1 MTAPLDILA
10 PVAGRTMAMADVDD
24 PVFSAGYVGPG
35 VAIDPDPEAGRDAV
49 APNDGTIVKV
59 HPHAFVIAGS
69 DGRGVLV
76 HLGINTVQLDGDGFT
91 VHHQQGDTVQRG
103 DVLISWDPAAV
114 EAGGRSAV
122 CPVVALEAPADALTD
137 APADGTDVTVS
148 DTLFVWG

>member
-35 VAIDPDPEAGRDAV
+35 VAIVPDPEAGRDAV
-49 APNDGTIVKV
+49 APIDGTIVKV
-59 HPHAFVIAGS
+59 HPHAFVVKSG

-76 HLGINTVQLDGDGFT
+76 HLGIDTVQLDGKGFT
-91 VHHQQGDTVQRG
+91 VHRQQGDTVQRG
-103 DVLISWDPAAV
+103 DVLISWDPEAI
-114 EAGGRSAV
+114 EAGGRSSV
-122 CPVVALEAPADALTD
+122 CPVVALEAPADALTGT
-137 APADGTDVTVS
+137 PTDGTDVTVG

>member
-1 MTAPLDILA
+1 MTAPLDVLA
-10 PVAGRTMAMADVDD
+10 PVTGRTMAMADVDD

-35 VAIDPDPEAGRDAV
+35 VAIVPDPERGREAV
-49 APNDGTIVKV
+49 APIDGTIVKV
-59 HPHAFVIAGS
+59 HPHAFVVQG
-69 DGRGVLV
+69 DGRAVLV
-76 HLGINTVQLDGDGFT
+76 HLGINTVQLEGEGFT
-91 VHHQQGDTVQRG
+91 VHRQQGDVVACG

-122 CPVVALEAPADALTD
+122 CPVVALEAPADALTG

>member
-1 MTAPLDILA
+1 MTAPLDVLA

-35 VAIDPDPEAGRDAV
+35 VAIVPDPERGREAV
-49 APNDGTIVKV
+49 APIDGTIVKV
-59 HPHAFVIAGS
+59 HPHAFVVQG
-69 DGRGVLV
+69 DGRAVLV
-76 HLGINTVQLDGDGFT
+76 HLGINTVQLEGQGFT
-91 VHHQQGDTVQRG
+91 VHRQQGDVVARG

-122 CPVVALEAPADALTD
+122 CPVVALEAPADALTG